1 MIAALRGS
9 RLLLAVAPVVGA
21 TAFAWA
27 DPDRSDLR
35 DHPRAHEAAAS
46 ENTAAAAEAP
56 VPAKT
61 AAAKV
66 PPSKAKVDSKLIP
79 AKEL

>member
-21 TAFAWA
+21 TAFARA

-35 DHPRAHEAAAS
+35 DQPQAPMKT
-46 ENTAAAAEAP
+46 TAAKA
-56 VPAKT
+56 
-61 AAAKV
+61 
-66 PPSKAKVDSKLIP
+66 PPSKAASKVDSKLIP

>member
-27 DPDRSDLR
+27 DPDRSDLN
-35 DHPRAHEAAAS
+35 HPRAHEAAAS

-56 VPAKT
+56 VPAKI